1 MDLIVLF
8 QVPFILQF
16 SMKTLLQRRSIF
28 SRLAQLMLLLYGL
41 TLGVAIVSPVV
52 NPKILNLVCTSTG
65 YKFVAQ
71 ETGIDG
77 LGIDESTSAS
87 MQGHLLDCSLCLPSG
102 ILLATYDG
110 ITYRPSHLYV
120 YLLPPISATGF
131 YSYITTAFFARG
143 PPSNFAG

>member
-1 MDLIVLF
+1 MQTLVQQRSVLLRLI
-8 QVPFILQF
+8 Q
-16 SMKTLLQRRSIF
+16 LL
-28 SRLAQLMLLLYGL
+28 LLLYGL

-71 ETGIDG
+71 ETGING

-102 ILLATYDG
+102 ILLATYRG
-110 ITYRPSHLYV
+110 ITYHTSHRYV

-131 YSYITTAFFARG
+131 YSYITTVFFARG

>member
-1 MDLIVLF
+1 M
-8 QVPFILQF
+8 Q
-16 SMKTLLQRRSIF
+16 TLVQQRSVF
-28 SRLAQLMLLLYGL
+28 LRLVQLLLLLYGL
-41 TLGVAIVSPVV
+41 TLAVAIVSPVV
-52 NPKILNLVCTSTG
+52 NPKILNLVCTSSG

-77 LGIDESTSAS
+77 LGIDESTGAY

-102 ILLATYDG
+102 ILLTTYYG
-110 ITYRPSHLYV
+110 ITYHTSHRYV

-131 YSYITTAFFARG
+131 YSFITTVFFARG

>member
-1 MDLIVLF
+1 M
-8 QVPFILQF
+8 Q
-16 SMKTLLQRRSIF
+16 TLVQQRSVF
-28 SRLAQLMLLLYGL
+28 LRLAQLMLLLYGL
-41 TLGVAIVSPVV
+41 TLAVAIVSPVV
-52 NPKILNLVCTSTG
+52 NPKILNLVCTSSG

-77 LGIDESTSAS
+77 LGIDESTGAS

-131 YSYITTAFFARG
+131 YSFITTVFFARG